1 MKRLEAHR
9 EVIRMAIGAYLEA
22 LGAHWAPAPGGS
34 EPSQAQRAAASIGTT
49 ADAGPAHAEHVRAL
63 LGTAKPGA
71 LGEISEV
78 LELSLGEEVLLA
90 AAWWAQAD
98 PQVAFAFGCAHDDG
112 ARRFATAA
120 LLRTLLGPFQLMVPP
135 AVSDDDRLVRGGAL
149 QAGAGGSAPLTLT
162 PTAAQVLAGE
172 LPASIRVSEPAPS
185 RLDAARAG
193 LVRHLH
199 GEDPGPVVL
208 RGPRGVGRRALAAA
222 AATEAG
228 RVPIDGTRPVGELAL
243 LSRLGIALPIV
254 DADQLAEAA
263 WDGAPAV
270 GIVEPGATPAG
281 AHVVDLPGPDY
292 DQRATAWEDGLR
304 DHAID
309 ALDDLVGALSARFAF
324 TEGDIGEVLRRVRR
338 DALWA
343 GRPLDAALV
352 WEAARRQPE
361 HALSRLAALVAPAF
375 ALEDLVIEPD
385 CRAKLE
391 ELVAHVELQHVVLD
405 AWGFRRRL
413 PRGQGVIALF
423 AGPSG
428 TGKTMA
434 AEAVAAA
441 LRQDLYR
448 VDLSAVVSKYVG
460 ETEKNLATAFDEAQR
475 TGAVLFFDEADALFG
490 KRTEVKD
497 AHDRYANLEIN
508 YLLQRVETFT
518 GLVILATNRQSALD
532 EAFLR
537 RLRFAIRFELP
548 DPAARVEIWRR
559 AFPAGAPRDELD
571 WDGLAAA
578 ELSGGSI
585 QGTALAAAYLA
596 AAAGGPVT
604 DGGVQHAL
612 RREFEKLGRAWPRP
626 VNGKGVPA

>member
-1 MKRLEAHR
+1 VNRLEAHR
-9 EVIRMAIGAYLEA
+9 EVLRLAVGAYLEA
-22 LGAHWAPAPGGS
+22 LGAHWAPAPGGA
-34 EPSQAQRAAASIGTT
+34 EPSQAQRASASIGTV
-49 ADAGPAHAEHVRAL
+49 ANAGASAERVRAVL
-63 LGTAKPGA
+63 RAAEPGA
-71 LGEISEV
+71 LGAISEA
-78 LELSLGEEVLLA
+78 LELSTGEEVLVA
-90 AAWWAQAD
+90 AAWWVQAD
-98 PQVAFAFGCAHDDG
+98 PQVAFALGCAHDDA

-120 LLRTLLGPFQLMVPP
+120 LLRALLRPFEVTVPA
-135 AVSDDDRLVRGGAL
+135 AVPDDGRLTRGGVL
-149 QAGAGGSAPLTLT
+149 QPGAGGNEALTLT
-162 PTAAQVLAGE
+162 ATAAQVLAGE
-172 LPASIRVSEPAPS
+172 PPPPVSASEPAPS
-185 RLDAARAG
+185 RLDDARAG
-193 LVRHLH
+193 LVRHLQ

-208 RGPRGVGRRALAAA
+208 RGPHGVGRHALASA
-222 AATEAG
+222 AATEVG
-228 RVPIDGTRPVGELAL
+228 RVPIDGTRPSAELAL

-254 DADQLAEAA
+254 DADQLTDTA
-263 WDGAPAV
+263 WNGAPAV
-270 GIVEPGATPAG
+270 GIAEPGATTAG
-281 AHVVDLPGPDY
+281 AHVVDLPGPDFH
-292 DQRATAWEDGLR
+292 QRATAWEHGLR
-304 DHAID
+304 GLD
-309 ALDDLVGALSARFAF
+309 APDDLVGALSARFAF
-324 TEGDIGEVLRRVRR
+324 TEGDIAEVLRRTRR
-338 DALWA
+338 DARWA
-343 GRPLDAALV
+343 GRPLDGALV

-361 HALSRLAALVAPAF
+361 HALSRLAALVTPAF
-375 ALEDLVIEPD
+375 GLDDLVVEPD
-385 CRAKLE
+385 CRSKLD

-448 VDLSAVVSKYVG
+448 VDLSAVVSKYIG

-475 TGAVLFFDEADALFG
+475 AGAVLFFDEADALFG

-518 GLVILATNRQSALD
+518 GLVILATNRRSALD

-548 DPAARVEIWRR
+548 GPAARAEIWRR

-571 WDGLAAA
+571 WDGLAAV

-596 AAAGGPVT
+596 AAAGEPVT
-604 DGGVQHAL
+604 DGGVEHAL
-612 RREFEKLGRAWPRP
+612 RRELEKLGRAWPGP
-626 VNGKGVPA
+626 PNGKGVPT